1 MAAFSE
7 KQFWD
12 LVFNAVDSLDIQTA
26 EKMNNTVD
34 ILVVRQYNLVIRQHA
49 FVVWQY
55 VFSIIQL
62 IISNFNCVMLEMPLN
77 SNINKIYILDTD
89 KSNYIHYLR
98 EFLKQ
103 PHEMFTFIGEL
114 Q

>member
-1 MAAFSE
+1 
-7 KQFWD
+7 
-12 LVFNAVDSLDIQTA
+12 
-26 EKMNNTVD
+26 
-34 ILVVRQYNLVIRQHA
+34 
-49 FVVWQY
+49 
-55 VFSIIQL
+55 
-62 IISNFNCVMLEMPLN
+62 MLEMPLN

-114 Q
+114 QYLVK